1 VSLLLSPDLA
11 RALESRGEAAYPE
24 EGAGLIL
31 GHVDGERRQATQLL
45 PLPNRSPEASRQR
58 RYSLDARDLM
68 QAEDEAERLGLE
80 ILGVYHSHPDH
91 PARPSETDLELALPW
106 YCYVITSVERGRAGE
121 SAAWRLAD
129 DHTRFEAYAI
139 DLLTPGG

>member
-1 VSLLLSPDLA
+1 VTLLLTPELA
-11 RALESRGEAAYPE
+11 RALKSTGEAAYPE

-31 GHVDGERRQATQLL
+31 GHVDGERRQASQLL
-45 PLPNRSPEASRQR
+45 PLPNRSPEAARRR
-58 RYSLDARDLM
+58 RYSLDPRDLL
-68 QAEDEAERLGLE
+68 QAEVEAERLGLE

-129 DHTRFEAYAI
+129 DHSRFEAYAI
-139 DLLTPGG
+139 DLLAPGG